1 MTRLVAQSKALC
13 HDNRKLLTDTRLLMA
28 RSRRLLNPAFEIS
41 GGSSGDDLRQTV
53 HDRLVSGAL
62 FPAPQKMWAGQ
73 GTGRI
78 CIVCD
83 AAITASEVEHEIIDG
98 PATVWAHSAC
108 YQIWLR
114 ESTAYERANVMDGTD
129 YLADL
134 CEVVRQRF
142 VMGTLFV
149 LPNDRS
155 WLGLGVSDICAV
167 CNKPIFAAESS
178 HEVAGVRRAHAH
190 LVCYRAW
197 QLESREERS
206 SAEFH
211 DDS

>member
-1 MTRLVAQSKALC
+1 MTLSSMERAPLGLADEQCVVCQELDRTSDTRSVRARRFVSTPSATTCGRRNVLRPALPDVGRILSGVRRLRSYSDTMTRLVAQSKALC

-28 RSRRLLNPAFEIS
+28 RSRRFLNPAFEIS

-83 AAITASEVEHEIIDG
+83 AAITASEVEHAIIDG

-129 YLADL
+129 
-134 CEVVRQRF
+134 
-142 VMGTLFV
+142 
-149 LPNDRS
+149 
-155 WLGLGVSDICAV
+155 
-167 CNKPIFAAESS
+167 
-178 HEVAGVRRAHAH
+178 
-190 LVCYRAW
+190 
-197 QLESREERS
+197 
-206 SAEFH
+206 
-211 DDS
+211 